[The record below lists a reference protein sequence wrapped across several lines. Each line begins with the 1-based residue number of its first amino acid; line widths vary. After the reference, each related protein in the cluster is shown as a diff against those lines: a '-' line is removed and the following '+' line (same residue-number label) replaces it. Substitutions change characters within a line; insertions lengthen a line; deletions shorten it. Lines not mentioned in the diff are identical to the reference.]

1 MPSSDA
7 RVLVV
12 DASAFVDLVLN
23 RPLATVLRK
32 RLIESGA
39 SLHAPMI
46 ADLEVLQT
54 IRGYVLIGELTVA
67 RAEEAIEDYLDIGL
81 ERYPHDPLLWEIW
94 QLRSNFTPY
103 DASYVVLAEQLQAT
117 LVTLDKRLARACP
130 PTVRTETFP

>member
-23 RPLATVLRK
+23 RPLAAVLRK

-54 IRGYVLIGELTVA
+54 IRGYVLIGDLTVA
-67 RAEEAIEDYLDIGL
+67 RAEEAIEDYLDIRL

-103 DASYVVLAEQLQAT
+103 DASYVVLAEQLKAT
-117 LVTLDKRLARACP
+117 LVTLDLRLARACP
-130 PTVRTETFP
+130 PTVRTETYP